1 MFLCVSRYLTTQT
14 KLKFDHDFKACW
26 SYCFELKVL
35 IESKHAM
42 PWVICGF
49 GNVFLQLSNIYYYY
63 IYIYQIVDRW
73 FLVLTNLKS
82 PHYIMT
88 IGFEILYCD
97 SVPSWIVKYFIGVND
112 GPLLQMESFKIDWMF
127 PPLEQSLGDIAI
139 I

>member
-1 MFLCVSRYLTTQT
+1 MYFSPFAKQNQG
-14 KLKFDHDFKACW
+14 KFDQARW
-26 SYCFELKVL
+26 SFCFELKVL

-42 PWVICGF
+42 PWVCCAI
-49 GNVFLQLSNIYYYY
+49 GNFSYNNQNY
-63 IYIYQIVDRW
+63 ILLLYIYQIVELR
-73 FLVLTNLKS
+73 FLVLTHLKS
-82 PHYIMT
+82 LHYIMK

-97 SVPSWIVKYFIGVND
+97 SVPSWIVKYFISVND

>member
-1 MFLCVSRYLTTQT
+1 
-14 KLKFDHDFKACW
+14 
-26 SYCFELKVL
+26 
-35 IESKHAM
+35 
-42 PWVICGF
+42 
-49 GNVFLQLSNIYYYY
+49 
-63 IYIYQIVDRW
+63 
-73 FLVLTNLKS
+73 
-82 PHYIMT
+82 MT